1 MHIFADFGVKL
12 GEFLI
17 YRLTQTMMNDVKKP
31 MNDVKNPN
39 DFSFPYAHLSDDE
52 HALLDLPSKWVRT
65 DDELYKL
72 IDEIDDVDVVALDT
86 EFIKRNTYYPILA
99 LVQVNTGKG
108 IYLVDAPRLDLTEFW
123 QALCEVPS
131 MVWYACGE
139 DLGIFYLLANNPPLT
154 NVFDVQIGVAYLTG
168 KPQVGYS
175 QAVNEILGVALDKGE
190 SQSNWLARPL
200 TPEQELYAIND
211 VRYLLILHQAVVQ
224 ALNARQILDYANED
238 STLYAKELYNT
249 QHLDDDKLY
258 LDHIT
263 PTYTRQQLAVLQAL
277 TMWRESLARA
287 VNEPRSFIIGK
298 QPLREITESLPTNM
312 KDLARTTLNRSVLR
326 RYGSEIIRVIKE
338 AKDLPQTQMPIK
350 TPIYTSK
357 IKPHRHA
364 LDEATNVQARL
375 LNIPANLLLKGRW
388 INELMYHVYQGLPV
402 DDTHVLSEGLQG
414 YRRAWIVGTV
424 LPLLYEHEQSIRDG
438 FD

>member
-1 MHIFADFGVKL
+1 
-12 GEFLI
+12 
-17 YRLTQTMMNDVKKP
+17 MMNDVKKP

-238 STLYAKELYNT
+238 STLYAKELYNA

-357 IKPHRHA
+357 IKPYRHA

-388 INELMYHVYQGLPV
+388 INELMYHVCQGLPV

>member
-1 MHIFADFGVKL
+1 
-12 GEFLI
+12 
-17 YRLTQTMMNDVKKP
+17 MNDVKKP

-52 HALLDLPSKWVRT
+52 HAMLDLPSKWVRT

>member
-1 MHIFADFGVKL
+1 MS
-12 GEFLI
+12 
-17 YRLTQTMMNDVKKP
+17 
-31 MNDVKNPN
+31 DVKNPN

-298 QPLREITESLPTNM
+298 QSLREITESLPTNM

>member
-1 MHIFADFGVKL
+1 
-12 GEFLI
+12 
-17 YRLTQTMMNDVKKP
+17 MNDVKKP

-338 AKDLPQTQMPIK
+338 AKDLPKTQMPIK

>member
-1 MHIFADFGVKL
+1 
-12 GEFLI
+12 
-17 YRLTQTMMNDVKKP
+17 MNDVKKP

-65 DDELYKL
+65 DDELYEL

-298 QPLREITESLPTNM
+298 QSLREITESLPTNM

-388 INELMYHVYQGLPV
+388 INELMYHVCQGLPV

>member
-1 MHIFADFGVKL
+1 M
-12 GEFLI
+12 
-17 YRLTQTMMNDVKKP
+17 

-287 VNEPRSFIIGK
+287 VNEPRSFIISK
-298 QPLREITESLPTNM
+298 QSLREITESLPTNM

-326 RYGSEIIRVIKE
+326 RYGSEIISVIKE

>member
-1 MHIFADFGVKL
+1 
-12 GEFLI
+12 
-17 YRLTQTMMNDVKKP
+17 MMNDVKKP

-298 QPLREITESLPTNM
+298 QPLREITESLPINM

-357 IKPHRHA
+357 IKPYRHA

-388 INELMYHVYQGLPV
+388 INELMYHVCQGLPV

>member
-1 MHIFADFGVKL
+1 
-12 GEFLI
+12 
-17 YRLTQTMMNDVKKP
+17 MMSDVKKP
-31 MNDVKNPN
+31 INDVKNPN

-65 DDELYKL
+65 DDELYEL

-298 QPLREITESLPTNM
+298 QALREITESLPTNM

-388 INELMYHVYQGLPV
+388 INELMYHVCQGLPV

>member
-1 MHIFADFGVKL
+1 
-12 GEFLI
+12 
-17 YRLTQTMMNDVKKP
+17 MNDVKKP

-298 QPLREITESLPTNM
+298 QALREITESLPTNM

-357 IKPHRHA
+357 IKPYRHA

-388 INELMYHVYQGLPV
+388 INELMYHVCQGLPV

>member
-1 MHIFADFGVKL
+1 
-12 GEFLI
+12 
-17 YRLTQTMMNDVKKP
+17 MNDVKKP

-277 TMWRESLARA
+277 TIWRESLARA

-298 QPLREITESLPTNM
+298 QALREITESLPTNM

-388 INELMYHVYQGLPV
+388 INELMYHVCQGLPV

>member
-1 MHIFADFGVKL
+1 MS
-12 GEFLI
+12 
-17 YRLTQTMMNDVKKP
+17 DVKKP

-298 QPLREITESLPTNM
+298 QALREITESLPTNM

-388 INELMYHVYQGLPV
+388 INELMYHVCQGLPV

>member
-1 MHIFADFGVKL
+1 
-12 GEFLI
+12 
-17 YRLTQTMMNDVKKP
+17 MNDVKKP

-388 INELMYHVYQGLPV
+388 INELMYHVCQGLSV
-402 DDTHVLSEGLQG
+402 DDTHALSEGLQG

-424 LPLLYEHEQSIRDG
+424 LPLLYEYEQSIRDG

>member
-1 MHIFADFGVKL
+1 
-12 GEFLI
+12 
-17 YRLTQTMMNDVKKP
+17 MMNDVKKP

-52 HALLDLPSKWVRT
+52 HAMLDLPSKWVRT

-298 QPLREITESLPTNM
+298 QSLREITESLPTNM

>member
-1 MHIFADFGVKL
+1 
-12 GEFLI
+12 
-17 YRLTQTMMNDVKKP
+17 MMNNVKKP

-298 QPLREITESLPTNM
+298 QALREITESLPTNM

-388 INELMYHVYQGLPV
+388 INELMYHVCQGLPV

>member
-1 MHIFADFGVKL
+1 
-12 GEFLI
+12 
-17 YRLTQTMMNDVKKP
+17 MNDVKKP

-52 HALLDLPSKWVRT
+52 HAMLDLPSKWVRT

-298 QPLREITESLPTNM
+298 QSLREITESLPTNM

>member
-1 MHIFADFGVKL
+1 
-12 GEFLI
+12 
-17 YRLTQTMMNDVKKP
+17 MMNDVKKP

-52 HALLDLPSKWVRT
+52 HALLDFPSKWVRT
-65 DDELYKL
+65 DDELYEL

-298 QPLREITESLPTNM
+298 QALREITESLPTNM

>member
-1 MHIFADFGVKL
+1 
-12 GEFLI
+12 
-17 YRLTQTMMNDVKKP
+17 
-31 MNDVKNPN
+31 
-39 DFSFPYAHLSDDE
+39 
-52 HALLDLPSKWVRT
+52 
-65 DDELYKL
+65 
-72 IDEIDDVDVVALDT
+72 
-86 EFIKRNTYYPILA
+86 
-99 LVQVNTGKG
+99 
-108 IYLVDAPRLDLTEFW
+108 
-123 QALCEVPS
+123 

-287 VNEPRSFIIGK
+287 VNEPRSFIISK
-298 QPLREITESLPTNM
+298 QSLREITESLPTNM

>member
-1 MHIFADFGVKL
+1 MS
-12 GEFLI
+12 
-17 YRLTQTMMNDVKKP
+17 DVKKP

-388 INELMYHVYQGLPV
+388 INELMYHVCQGLPV

>member
-1 MHIFADFGVKL
+1 MS
-12 GEFLI
+12 
-17 YRLTQTMMNDVKKP
+17 DVKKP

-298 QPLREITESLPTNM
+298 QALREITESLPTNM

>member
-1 MHIFADFGVKL
+1 
-12 GEFLI
+12 
-17 YRLTQTMMNDVKKP
+17 MNDVKKP

-298 QPLREITESLPTNM
+298 QSLREITESLPTNM

-424 LPLLYEHEQSIRDG
+424 LPLLYEHEQSIRNG

>member
-1 MHIFADFGVKL
+1 
-12 GEFLI
+12 
-17 YRLTQTMMNDVKKP
+17 MMNDVKKP

-65 DDELYKL
+65 DDELYEL

-298 QPLREITESLPTNM
+298 QSLREITESLPTNM

-388 INELMYHVYQGLPV
+388 INELMYHVCQGLPV

>member
-1 MHIFADFGVKL
+1 
-12 GEFLI
+12 
-17 YRLTQTMMNDVKKP
+17 MNDVKKP
-31 MNDVKNPN
+31 MNDVKKPN

-388 INELMYHVYQGLPV
+388 INELMYHVCQGLSV
-402 DDTHVLSEGLQG
+402 DDTHALSEGLQG

-424 LPLLYEHEQSIRDG
+424 LPLLYEYEQSIRDG

>member
-1 MHIFADFGVKL
+1 
-12 GEFLI
+12 
-17 YRLTQTMMNDVKKP
+17 MMNDVKKP

-277 TMWRESLARA
+277 TVWRESLARA

-298 QPLREITESLPTNM
+298 QALREITESLPTNM

-388 INELMYHVYQGLPV
+388 INELMYHVCQGLPV

>member
-1 MHIFADFGVKL
+1 M
-12 GEFLI
+12 
-17 YRLTQTMMNDVKKP
+17 

-287 VNEPRSFIIGK
+287 VNEPRSFIISK

>member
-1 MHIFADFGVKL
+1 
-12 GEFLI
+12 
-17 YRLTQTMMNDVKKP
+17 

-52 HALLDLPSKWVRT
+52 HALLDLPGKWVRT

-298 QPLREITESLPTNM
+298 QSLREITESLPTNM

>member
-1 MHIFADFGVKL
+1 
-12 GEFLI
+12 
-17 YRLTQTMMNDVKKP
+17 MMNDVKKP

-298 QPLREITESLPTNM
+298 QALREITESLPTNM
-312 KDLARTTLNRSVLR
+312 KDLARTTLNRSILR

-388 INELMYHVYQGLPV
+388 INELMYHVCQGLPV

>member
-1 MHIFADFGVKL
+1 
-12 GEFLI
+12 
-17 YRLTQTMMNDVKKP
+17 MMSDVKKP

-350 TPIYTSK
+350 IPIYTSK

>member
-1 MHIFADFGVKL
+1 
-12 GEFLI
+12 
-17 YRLTQTMMNDVKKP
+17 MNDVKKP

-298 QPLREITESLPTNM
+298 QALREITESLPTNM

>member
-1 MHIFADFGVKL
+1 
-12 GEFLI
+12 
-17 YRLTQTMMNDVKKP
+17 MMSDVKKP
-31 MNDVKNPN
+31 INDVKNPN

-65 DDELYKL
+65 DDELYEL

-298 QPLREITESLPTNM
+298 QALREITESLPTNM

-388 INELMYHVYQGLPV
+388 INELMYHVCQGVPV

>member
-1 MHIFADFGVKL
+1 
-12 GEFLI
+12 
-17 YRLTQTMMNDVKKP
+17 MNDVKKP

-238 STLYAKELYNT
+238 SMLYAKELYNT

-298 QPLREITESLPTNM
+298 QALREITESLPTNI

-338 AKDLPQTQMPIK
+338 VKDLPQTQMPIK

-357 IKPHRHA
+357 IKPYRHA

-388 INELMYHVYQGLPV
+388 INELMYHVCQGLPV

>member
-1 MHIFADFGVKL
+1 
-12 GEFLI
+12 
-17 YRLTQTMMNDVKKP
+17 MNDVKKP

-298 QPLREITESLPTNM
+298 QSLREITESLPTNM

>member
-1 MHIFADFGVKL
+1 
-12 GEFLI
+12 
-17 YRLTQTMMNDVKKP
+17 MMNDVKKP

-388 INELMYHVYQGLPV
+388 INELMYHVCQGLSV
-402 DDTHVLSEGLQG
+402 DDTHALSEGLQG

-424 LPLLYEHEQSIRDG
+424 LPLLYEYEQSIRDG

>member
-1 MHIFADFGVKL
+1 
-12 GEFLI
+12 
-17 YRLTQTMMNDVKKP
+17 

-238 STLYAKELYNT
+238 STLYAKELYNA

-298 QPLREITESLPTNM
+298 QPLREITENLPTNM
-312 KDLARTTLNRSVLR
+312 KDLARTTLNRSILR

>member
-1 MHIFADFGVKL
+1 
-12 GEFLI
+12 
-17 YRLTQTMMNDVKKP
+17 

-287 VNEPRSFIIGK
+287 VNEPRSFIISK
-298 QPLREITESLPTNM
+298 QSLREITESLPTNM

-326 RYGSEIIRVIKE
+326 RYGSEIISVIKE

-388 INELMYHVYQGLPV
+388 INELMYHVCQGLSV

>member
-1 MHIFADFGVKL
+1 
-12 GEFLI
+12 
-17 YRLTQTMMNDVKKP
+17 MNDVKKP

-388 INELMYHVYQGLPV
+388 INELMYHVCQGLPV
-402 DDTHVLSEGLQG
+402 DDTHVLSESLQG

>member
-1 MHIFADFGVKL
+1 
-12 GEFLI
+12 
-17 YRLTQTMMNDVKKP
+17 MMNDVKKP

-298 QPLREITESLPTNM
+298 QALREITESLPTNM

-388 INELMYHVYQGLPV
+388 INELMYHVCQGLPV

>member
-1 MHIFADFGVKL
+1 
-12 GEFLI
+12 
-17 YRLTQTMMNDVKKP
+17 

-65 DDELYKL
+65 DDELYEL

-388 INELMYHVYQGLPV
+388 INELMYHVCQGLSV
-402 DDTHVLSEGLQG
+402 DDTHALSEGLQG

>member
-1 MHIFADFGVKL
+1 
-12 GEFLI
+12 
-17 YRLTQTMMNDVKKP
+17 
-31 MNDVKNPN
+31 
-39 DFSFPYAHLSDDE
+39 
-52 HALLDLPSKWVRT
+52 
-65 DDELYKL
+65 
-72 IDEIDDVDVVALDT
+72 
-86 EFIKRNTYYPILA
+86 
-99 LVQVNTGKG
+99 
-108 IYLVDAPRLDLTEFW
+108 
-123 QALCEVPS
+123 

-298 QPLREITESLPTNM
+298 QSLREITESLPTNM

>member
-1 MHIFADFGVKL
+1 
-12 GEFLI
+12 
-17 YRLTQTMMNDVKKP
+17 MNDVKKP

-263 PTYTRQQLAVLQAL
+263 PTT
-277 TMWRESLARA
+277 S
-287 VNEPRSFIIGK
+287 P
-298 QPLREITESLPTNM
+298 QP
-312 KDLARTTLNRSVLR
+312 
-326 RYGSEIIRVIKE
+326 
-338 AKDLPQTQMPIK
+338 
-350 TPIYTSK
+350 TPDSNWQYFK
-357 IKPHRHA
+357 
-364 LDEATNVQARL
+364 L
-375 LNIPANLLLKGRW
+375 
-388 INELMYHVYQGLPV
+388 
-402 DDTHVLSEGLQG
+402 
-414 YRRAWIVGTV
+414 
-424 LPLLYEHEQSIRDG
+424 
-438 FD
+438 

>member
-1 MHIFADFGVKL
+1 
-12 GEFLI
+12 
-17 YRLTQTMMNDVKKP
+17 MMNDVKKP

-108 IYLVDAPRLDLTEFW
+108 VYLVDAPRLDLTEFW

-298 QPLREITESLPTNM
+298 QALREITESLPTNM

-388 INELMYHVYQGLPV
+388 INELMYHVCQGLPV